1 MSMQYDIRALRGKE
15 LLSLRLEAASEQ
27 LAVSQAQAQGCVVL
41 ATQAVGQGWG
51 IKLFGGSRF
60 PLVLFSQELLA
71 LIEAGLNLVEALE
84 GLAEKEQRPESREIL
99 QGVLRLLNE
108 GQPIS
113 AAMERFPQ
121 AFPPLYIATLRA
133 SEKTGGVAEAMGRFI
148 AYQNQIEQVRKKLV
162 SASIYPA
169 MLIAVGGLVTLFLMG
184 YVVPKFA
191 HIYEDVGGDLPF
203 LSRLLLNFGNAIEQ
217 HGNWLLGGLVT
228 LLTAAI
234 YWLPKPAVRQYL
246 VSWLWRI
253 PALGERFRIYQL
265 ARFYRTLGML
275 LSGGTTIL
283 ASLSMVS
290 GLLAPSLRSRME
302 SAAAQIRQG
311 QSISMAMEQHN
322 LTTPVAL
329 RMLRVGERSGRMGD
343 MMERI
348 AVFYDDETARFIDWF
363 TKLFEP
369 ILMLVIGLI
378 IGLVVVLLYMPI
390 FELAGSIQ

>member
-1 MSMQYDIRALRGKE
+1 MQYAIRALRGKE
-15 LLSLRLEAASEQ
+15 LLSLRFEAASEQ
-27 LAVSQAQAQGCVVL
+27 LAISQAQAQGCVVL
-41 ATQAVGQGWG
+41 AAEALGQGWG
-51 IKLFGGSRF
+51 FKLFGGSRF

-113 AAMERFPQ
+113 AAMERFPL

-148 AYQNQIEQVRKKLV
+148 AYQSQIEQVRKKLV

-169 MLIAVGGLVTLFLMG
+169 MLIIVGGLVTLFLMG

-191 HIYEDVGGDLPF
+191 HIYEDLGGDLPF
-203 LSRLLLNFGNAIEQ
+203 LSRMLLSLGNTIEQ
-217 HGNWLLGGLVT
+217 HGSLLLGGL
-228 LLTAAI
+228 AALSAAAV
-234 YWLPKPAVRQYL
+234 YWLPKPAVREYL

-283 ASLSMVS
+283 ASLGMVS

-369 ILMLVIGLI
+369 LLMLVIGLC